1 LTGEP
6 NTVEGRE
13 ETVQASRMTIFEHLS
28 ELATRLRKCLYAF
41 VIAFAVVSSLPD
53 PFHPFGGP
61 NALFGYNFLLITLL
75 KDAEDWTAKGFQFY
89 SHGLT
94 DPISVFI
101 NLSLTLAIVITL
113 PIFFGQLYG
122 FVAPGLYS
130 REKKAVEKYVLPF
143 AILFGSGAVFG
154 LFIVFPTVMRI
165 LLIFYKSFG
174 VANLVSLSDFVNML
188 ILVPV
193 MTGLGFTFPVFV
205 IPLVELK
212 VISAKQ
218 VASVRKWVYILV
230 ALAVGLANPDPTFI
244 SSIPII
250 IPVYVLYEI
259 TVYISKRLERN
270 RAKRE
275 AALVP
280 VA

>member
-1 LTGEP
+1 MTDEP
-6 NTVEGRE
+6 KAVNEEETVEG
-13 ETVQASRMTIFEHLS
+13 SRMTIFDHLS
-28 ELATRLRKCLYAF
+28 ELASRLKRCLYAF
-41 VIAFAVVSSLPD
+41 IIAFAVVSSLPN
-53 PFHPFGGP
+53 PLHPFGGP
-61 NALFGYNFLLITLL
+61 DSLFGYNFLLISLL
-75 KDAEDWTAKGFQFY
+75 KYAEEKTASGFQFI
-89 SHGLT
+89 SITLT
-94 DPISVFI
+94 TPISVFI
-101 NLSLTLAIVITL
+101 DLSLAIAIVITL
-113 PIFFGQLYG
+113 PILFGQIYG

-143 AILFGSGAVFG
+143 TILFTAGALFG
-154 LFIVFPTVMRI
+154 LFVVFPTVMRI

-174 VANLVSLSDFVNML
+174 VVSLVSLGDFVNLL

-218 VASVRKWVYILV
+218 LSSVRKWVYILV

-250 IPVYVLYEI
+250 IPVYALYEI
-259 TVYISKRLERN
+259 TVYISKRIERN
-270 RAKRE
+270 RAKQE
-275 AALVP
+275 SSIPA
-280 VA
+280 

>member
-1 LTGEP
+1 MTDEP
-6 NTVEGRE
+6 KTVKGGQETVEG
-13 ETVQASRMTIFEHLS
+13 SRMTIFDHLA
-28 ELATRLRKCLYAF
+28 ELSSRLKKCLYAF
-41 VIAFAVVSSLPD
+41 IIAFAVVSSLPN

-61 NALFGYNFLLITLL
+61 NSLFGYDFLLISLL
-75 KDAEDWTAKGFQFY
+75 KYAEDWTAKGFQFY
-89 SHGLT
+89 SQGLT

-101 NLSLTLAIVITL
+101 NLSLTLAVVITL
-113 PIFFGQLYG
+113 PVLFGQLYG
-122 FVAPGLYS
+122 FVAPGLYM
-130 REKKAVEKYVLPF
+130 REKKQVEKYVLPF
-143 AILFGSGAVFG
+143 ALLFGVGAVFG
-154 LFIVFPTVMRI
+154 LAVVFPTVMRI

-174 VANLVSLSDFVNML
+174 VANLVSLSAFVNLL

-212 VISAKQ
+212 IISAKQ
-218 VASVRKWVYILV
+218 LSSVRKWVYVLV

-259 TVYISKRLERN
+259 TVYLSKRIEKN
-270 RAKRE
+270 RIKKE
-275 AALVP
+275 AISVP
-280 VA
+280 SP